1 MAVPDPATC
10 ATLASMAKAE
20 GTFSLDRFDAEDP
33 YDDHDGVKI
42 ARVHISKT
50 FTGDLVGTSETDLIT
65 VSAETPAAYVAM
77 ERFDGTVNGR
87 KGSFILSHEAGAKEG
102 EPWMT
107 WKIVESSGT
116 GELTGLRGAGEII
129 IGPDGGH
136 SYVLS
141 YEL

>member
-1 MAVPDPATC
+1 
-10 ATLASMAKAE
+10 MAKAE

-42 ARVHISKT
+42 ARAHISKT
-50 FTGDLVGTSETDLIT
+50 FAGDLVGTSETDLIT
-65 VSAETPAAYVAM
+65 VSAENPAAYVAI
-77 ERFDGTVNGR
+77 ERFDGTANGL
-87 KGSFILSHEAGAKEG
+87 KGSFILSHQAGAKDG

-116 GELTGLRGAGEII
+116 GELTGMRGAGEII

-136 SYVLS
+136 SYVLT

>member
-10 ATLASMAKAE
+10 ARLGRMAKAE

-33 YDDHDGVKI
+33 YDDQDGVKI

-65 VSAETPAAYVAM
+65 VTAENPAAYVAI
-77 ERFDGTVNGR
+77 ERFNGTVHGR
-87 KGSFILSHEAGAKEG
+87 KGSFILSHEAGGKDG
-102 EPWMT
+102 TPWMT

-116 GELTGLRGAGEII
+116 GELAGMRGAGEII
-129 IGPDGGH
+129 IGEDGGH
-136 SYVLS
+136 SYVLD

>member
-1 MAVPDPATC
+1 MSVPGPVTC
-10 ATLASMAKAE
+10 ARLAGMAKAE
-20 GTFSLDRFDAEDP
+20 GTFNLDRFDAEDP
-33 YDDHDGVKI
+33 YDDQDGVKI

-65 VSAETPAAYVAM
+65 VTAENPAAYVAI
-77 ERFDGTVNGR
+77 ERFNGTVHGR
-87 KGSFILSHEAGAKEG
+87 KGSFILSHEAGGKDG
-102 EPWMT
+102 VPWMT

-116 GELTGLRGAGEII
+116 GELAGMRGQGQII

-136 SYVLS
+136 SYALD

>member
-1 MAVPDPATC
+1 MVVPDPSAC
-10 ATLASMAKAE
+10 ARLGRMAKAE

-33 YDDHDGVKI
+33 YDEQDGVKI

-65 VSAETPAAYVAM
+65 VTAENPAAYVAI
-77 ERFDGTVNGR
+77 ERFDGTVHGR
-87 KGSFILSHEAGAKEG
+87 KGSFILSHEAGGKDG
-102 EPWMT
+102 VPWMT

-116 GELTGLRGAGEII
+116 GELTGMRGVGEII
-129 IGPDGGH
+129 IGEDGGH
-136 SYVLS
+136 SYVLD

>member
-1 MAVPDPATC
+1 
-10 ATLASMAKAE
+10 MAKAE

-42 ARVHISKT
+42 ARAHISKT

-65 VSAETPAAYVAM
+65 VTAENPAAYVAI
-77 ERFDGTVNGR
+77 ERFDGTVHGR
-87 KGSFILSHEAGAKEG
+87 KGTFILEHEAGG
-102 EPWMT
+102 DNGVPWMT
-107 WKIVESSGT
+107 WKIVESAGT
-116 GELTGLRGAGEII
+116 GELAGLRGEGQIV

-136 SYVLS
+136 SYTLE

>member
-1 MAVPDPATC
+1 
-10 ATLASMAKAE
+10 MAKAE

-42 ARVHISKT
+42 SRAHISKT

-65 VSAETPAAYVAM
+65 VTAENPAAYVAI
-77 ERFDGTVNGR
+77 ERFDGIMLGR
-87 KGSFILSHEAGAKEG
+87 KGTFILQHEAGG
-102 EPWMT
+102 RDGVPWMT

-116 GELTGLRGAGEII
+116 GELAGLRGEGQII
-129 IGPDGGH
+129 VAPDGGH
-136 SYVLS
+136 SYELI